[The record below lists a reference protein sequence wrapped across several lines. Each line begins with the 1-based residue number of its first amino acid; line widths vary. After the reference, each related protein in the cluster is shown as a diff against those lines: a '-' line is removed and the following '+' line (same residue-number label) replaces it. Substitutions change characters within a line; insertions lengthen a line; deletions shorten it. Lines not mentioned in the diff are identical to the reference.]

1 VEAKEAVLK
10 RTGGADG
17 SAPLVE
23 IRDLSFSYPEE
34 PEPVLRNVNLTIYP
48 EEMIVLAGPSGCGK
62 STLCRHLNGII
73 PHLSAGIIQSG
84 QVLIQGVD
92 IASTPVHELASRVGM
107 VHQNPDSQIVCLEV
121 KEELAFGP
129 ENIGL
134 NHDEIVDRVHQAI
147 DWVQLHNV
155 ADSLTFECSGGQKQ
169 RVAIGSSLALLPNL
183 LVMDEPTTD
192 LDPVGA
198 RDVIATINTLRER
211 LGLTFL
217 IVEHDLDEIIELATR
232 LIIMDSGR
240 IVFDGPPAELL
251 NDHYEQLQA
260 IGLRIP
266 QHIEISRRL
275 ATQQGKERGFSI
287 RRRDAAR
294 AFASWIEKNP
304 SLPASPQVDSN
315 LDPNESMDSEAPAVE
330 LENVSFSYNPS
341 QEVIKKVNLR
351 IFKGEFVALVGAN
364 GSGKSTLARLIIGLL
379 KPQEGDISVLGFNPK
394 KDSVEQITQRAGY
407 LFQNPDSQLFNTSV
421 ESEVAFGM
429 RIKNMPQGETDQR
442 VAETLALLEL
452 EKHRERHPFALS
464 RGERQRLALATVL
477 VTDPDFIIL
486 DEPTTGQDRRMLDNL
501 LGLMRSWIE
510 RKRATVLMIAHDMDL
525 VCQHARRTIVMAQ
538 GGIVADGPTAEV
550 FHQNY
555 DALQEMSLVP
565 PPVVEISQ
573 SLVGSRLSRI
583 LLSIED
589 FDRLLSAANE
599 HSQQSSGKSLED
611 PS

>member
-1 VEAKEAVLK
+1 MAVKEAVSK
-10 RTGGADG
+10 GAGDARAA
-17 SAPLVE
+17 SPLVE
-23 IRDLSFSYPEE
+23 IRNLSFSFPEE

-48 EEMIVLAGPSGCGK
+48 KEMVVLAGPSGCGK

-73 PHLSAGIIQSG
+73 PHLSAGTIQSG
-84 QVLIQGVD
+84 QVLIQGIDV
-92 IASTPVHELASRVGM
+92 ASTPVHELASRVGM

-129 ENIGL
+129 ENTGL
-134 NHDEIVDRVHQAI
+134 DHDEIVDRVHKAV

-198 RDVIATINTLRER
+198 RDVITTINSLREK

-232 LIIMDSGR
+232 LIIMESGR

-251 NDHYEQLQA
+251 NDHYDELQA

-266 QHIEISRRL
+266 QHIVINRALEN
-275 ATQQGKERGFSI
+275 QQGKARGFSL
-287 RRRDAAR
+287 RRQDTVQ
-294 AFASWIEKNP
+294 AFANWLEKNP
-304 SLPASPQVDSN
+304 SLPTVPRSSGHLEQK
-315 LDPNESMDSEAPAVE
+315 ESINGETPAVE

-341 QEVIKKVNLR
+341 QEVITKVNLR

-379 KPQEGDISVLGFNPK
+379 KPQEGDISILGFNPK
-394 KDSVEQITQRAGY
+394 RDSVEQITQRAGY

-429 RIKNMPQGETDQR
+429 RIKHMPREAIDQR
-442 VAETLALLEL
+442 VAEILALLEL

-501 LGLMRSWIE
+501 IGLMRSWIE
-510 RKRATVLMIAHDMDL
+510 RKQATVLMIAHDMDL

-538 GGIVADGPTAEV
+538 GGIIADGPTAEV
-550 FHQNY
+550 FHRNY
-555 DALQEMSLVP
+555 EALQEMSLVP

-573 SLVGSRLSRI
+573 SLVGSRLSQI
-583 LLSIED
+583 LLSLDD
-589 FDRLLSAANE
+589 FYGLLSAANE
-599 HSQQSSGKSLED
+599 HSQQSSGKSLEY
-611 PS
+611 PT